1 MSLYLDMWTAVKKLN
16 LEEVNTWIRT
26 IEPAKGYTI
35 RFYSDDRFDTIEVI
49 DVDLLEALRIYQA
62 DLIHDIELEKQRNNQ
77 S

>member
-1 MSLYLDMWTAVKKLN
+1 MSLYLDMWTEVKKLN

-35 RFYSDDRFDTIEVI
+35 NFYSVKPI
-49 DVDLLEALRIYQA
+49 DVDLLEALRIYQT